1 MNLALLVAMP
11 GLFIWLAILFLPW
24 RPWSIRE
31 TLDADSVFLSLDLS
45 NVTVLIPARN
55 EAETIQQTLTSL
67 KAQGQNLNI
76 ILVDDQSSDNT
87 IEKALSVDC
96 ENLQIIQ
103 GKPLEAGW
111 CGKLWALEQGRQN
124 ISTKYILL
132 LDADITLKPSLIST
146 VLKKVT
152 EENLQMLSLMAFL
165 KMETSWER
173 FLMPAFIF
181 FFKLLYP
188 FNLANRHGNSFS
200 AAAGSFIL
208 LENKV
213 LKELGGFTCI
223 KNALIDDCSLAA
235 QIKKAGYRCWTG
247 LTHSAKSIRSYD
259 DLKTIWKM
267 VTRTAYTQLFYS
279 PLLLILCTIL
289 MFVAFI
295 LPLYILF
302 TSTGTIMFIASITL
316 LIQFLCYLPT
326 INYYSLPLYLVITL
340 PLAGA
345 LYLIMTWHSAYEY
358 YFASGATWKDR
369 NYQ

>member
-188 FNLANRHGNSFS
+188 FNLANRHVIVFLQ
-200 AAAGSFIL
+200 L
-208 LENKV
+208 LVV
-213 LKELGGFTCI
+213 LYC
-223 KNALIDDCSLAA
+223 
-235 QIKKAGYRCWTG
+235 
-247 LTHSAKSIRSYD
+247 
-259 DLKTIWKM
+259 LKTKCLKNL
-267 VTRTAYTQLFYS
+267 VALPASRTL
-279 PLLLILCTIL
+279 
-289 MFVAFI
+289 
-295 LPLYILF
+295 
-302 TSTGTIMFIASITL
+302 
-316 LIQFLCYLPT
+316 
-326 INYYSLPLYLVITL
+326 
-340 PLAGA
+340 
-345 LYLIMTWHSAYEY
+345 
-358 YFASGATWKDR
+358 
-369 NYQ
+369 

>member
-1 MNLALLVAMP
+1 
-11 GLFIWLAILFLPW
+11 
-24 RPWSIRE
+24 
-31 TLDADSVFLSLDLS
+31 
-45 NVTVLIPARN
+45 
-55 EAETIQQTLTSL
+55 
-67 KAQGQNLNI
+67 
-76 ILVDDQSSDNT
+76 
-87 IEKALSVDC
+87 
-96 ENLQIIQ
+96 
-103 GKPLEAGW
+103 
-111 CGKLWALEQGRQN
+111 
-124 ISTKYILL
+124 
-132 LDADITLKPSLIST
+132 
-146 VLKKVT
+146 
-152 EENLQMLSLMAFL
+152 
-165 KMETSWER
+165 
-173 FLMPAFIF
+173 
-181 FFKLLYP
+181 
-188 FNLANRHGNSFS
+188 
-200 AAAGSFIL
+200 
-208 LENKV
+208 V